1 MRPES
6 LKSCGFRRYDC
17 FRHEISPLPVRST
30 LIDTMNPAEEVPVDP
45 GAKTKSL
52 ARKELRPRIVWVSA
66 VILIAT
72 IWIGIA
78 VYLSFEKKTS
88 LERAARQAEIHAK
101 LLEEHTTRT
110 VRVLDQTTVF
120 VKGEV
125 ERDPEHFDLSQYAR
139 DGVFLDNFFNLIAT
153 TDETGQTQQ
162 IIPKRPAANIRDRE
176 HFSVHVAEDTGNLFI
191 SKPVLGRSSGKW
203 SLQFTRRINKPDG
216 SFGGIVVTSL
226 DPGYFTEFYKS
237 VTLGAGSVTSL
248 VGNDGIIRARRTDSS
263 SEIGQDIGQSTLFE
277 KIADSSAG
285 SYIGTSSVDS
295 VSRIYAYRRLKDYP
309 LIVTVGISEESVL
322 SEFKQHSM
330 LMTGLGL
337 AMTALLLLATAALQR
352 TLKAQERVNT
362 AMENSAR
369 EALEATRIKSE
380 FISRISHEL
389 RTPLTGILGYSEYL
403 KDHAKDPEDR
413 ETAKTIHESGEH
425 LLALVNTTLD
435 LAKIEA
441 GRMTLNESSVNL
453 HDVLEKV
460 IVLHSG
466 NAKKKGIE
474 VHLEVEE
481 RLPKVLV
488 MDVTKVS
495 QVLNNLLQNAI
506 KFTDYGFVLLRVSKS
521 AAGNKIQFSI
531 TDSGIGIPLEMQ
543 NQIFDRFRQ
552 LDNFIT
558 RQHEGSGLGLALS
571 KDMVQFMG
579 GEIWFQSKPDLGST
593 FHFTLPL
600 KNE

>member
-1 MRPES
+1 M
-6 LKSCGFRRYDC
+6 
-17 FRHEISPLPVRST
+17 IRSDKT
-30 LIDTMNPAEEVPVDP
+30 PPGPSAAPAEIPPTVRRQR
-45 GAKTKSL
+45 L
-52 ARKELRPRIVWVSA
+52 
-66 VILIAT
+66 
-72 IWIGIA
+72 IWIGAAILIGTVWSGIA
-78 VYLSFEKKTS
+78 IYLNFEKKDS
-88 LERAARQAEIHAK
+88 LETAAQQAEIHAK

-120 VKGEV
+120 VKGEF
-125 ERDPEHFDLSQYAR
+125 ERNPRNFDLSQYAR

-153 TDETGQTQQ
+153 ADETGQTQQ
-162 IIPKRPAANIRDRE
+162 IIPKRPASNIKDRE
-176 HFSVHVAEDTGNLFI
+176 HFSVHVAEDTANLFI

-237 VTLGAGSVTSL
+237 VNLGSGSVTVL
-248 VGNDGIIRARRTDSS
+248 VGSDGIIRARRTENS
-263 SEIGQDIGQSTLFE
+263 SEIGQDIRQSTLFQ
-277 KIADSSAG
+277 KVTVSPAG
-285 SYIGTSSVDS
+285 TYMATSSVDG

-309 LIVTVGISEESVL
+309 LIVVVGISEESVL
-322 SEFKQHSM
+322 TEFKEHST
-330 LMTGLGL
+330 LMTVFGV

-352 TLKAQERVNT
+352 TLKAQDRVNAT
-362 AMENSAR
+362 MENSAR
-369 EALEATRIKSE
+369 EAHEATRIKSE

-389 RTPLTGILGYSEYL
+389 RTPLTGILGFSEYL

-441 GRMTLNESSVNL
+441 GRMTLNPSSANL
-453 HDVLEKV
+453 GEVLEKV
-460 IVLHSG
+460 VVLHSG
-466 NAKKKGIE
+466 NAKKKGLEIHLKVDEHLPE
-474 VHLEVEE
+474 VF
-481 RLPKVLV
+481 V

-495 QVLNNLLQNAI
+495 QVLNNLVQNAI
-506 KFTDYGFVLLRVSKS
+506 KFTEYGFVSLRVGKS
-521 AAGNKIQFSI
+521 VAGDKIQFSI
-531 TDSGIGIPLEMQ
+531 TDSGIGIPLEQQ

-558 RQHEGSGLGLALS
+558 RQQEGSGLGLALS
-571 KDMVQFMG
+571 KDLVEFMG
-579 GEIWFQSKPDLGST
+579 GEIWFESKPDLGST

-600 KNE
+600 KYE

>member
-1 MRPES
+1 VASTTIRS
-6 LKSCGFRRYDC
+6 TAVARSQ
-17 FRHEISPLPVRST
+17 PLPDAMTSS
-30 LIDTMNPAEEVPVDP
+30 DKVPLDP
-45 GAKTKSL
+45 GVATAPPSTEK
-52 ARKELRPRIVWVSA
+52 LRPQMIWLGA
-66 VILIAT
+66 AILIAT
-72 IWIGIA
+72 VWSGIA
-78 VYLSFEKKTS
+78 VYLNFEKKDS
-88 LERAARQAEIHAK
+88 LDSAAKQAEIHAK

-120 VKGEV
+120 VKGEA
-125 ERDPEHFDLSQYAR
+125 ERDPRNFDLSRYAR

-153 TDETGQTQQ
+153 ADETGQTQQ
-162 IIPKRPAANIRDRE
+162 IIPKRPASYIKDRE
-176 HFSVHVAEDTGNLFI
+176 HFSVHVAEDTANLFI

-237 VTLGAGSVTSL
+237 VNLGTGSVTAL
-248 VGNDGIIRARRTDSS
+248 VGSDGIIRARRTDNS
-263 SEIGQDIGQSTLFE
+263 SEIGQDIRQSTLFE
-277 KIADSSAG
+277 KIAVSSAG
-285 SYIGTSSVDS
+285 TYEGTSSVDS

-309 LIVTVGISEESVL
+309 LIVVVGISEESVL
-322 SEFKQHSM
+322 TEFKQHST
-330 LMTGLGL
+330 LMTGLGI
-337 AMTALLLLATAALQR
+337 AMTVLLLLATAALQR
-352 TLKAQERVNT
+352 TLKAQERVNV

-369 EALEATRIKSE
+369 EAREATRIKSE

-441 GRMTLNESSVNL
+441 GRMTLNASSANL
-453 HDVLEKV
+453 GEVLEKV
-460 IVLHSG
+460 FVLHSG

-474 VHLEVEE
+474 IHLKVDES
-481 RLPKVLV
+481 LPKVFV

-495 QVLNNLLQNAI
+495 QVLNNLVQNAI
-506 KFTDYGFVLLRVSKS
+506 KFTDYGFVHLLVGKS
-521 AAGNKIQFSI
+521 VAGNQIQFSI
-531 TDSGIGIPLEMQ
+531 IDSGIGIPLEKQ

-558 RQHEGSGLGLALS
+558 RQQEGSGLGLALS
-571 KDMVQFMG
+571 KDLVEFMG
-579 GEIWFQSKPDLGST
+579 GEIWFESKPGLGST

-600 KNE
+600 KYE